1 MNEHLL
7 RPFPGISFIHFF
19 SLSILGFSGALQEL
33 CRLGGQLHSPKFQ
46 LCWESP
52 TSKVLPVLKPRG
64 WHCPALHALLHPLPS
79 FCPVELEYLSSLP
92 WEIHSGAL
100 NTLQL
105 GRNFPANFSLS
116 VQPANPWMQPLLG
129 PGILWPLVPSL
140 NFHLLLQQGCS
151 CTSGITHRFPAPTP
165 PAAEV
170 GAAHPALGYPNTPP
184 AFQKMPLQGSAFS
197 WLGSIPVHT
206 QGIPPYSTGQPGKFP
221 SWWQIPL
228 KFPAGAAG
236 PEPGALELETRS
248 VVAAPVGKTRDLQ
261 ALERMKEPLWSPEA
275 APCHPFNSVHTFPGR
290 EAKFLPRDWRHC
302 ARTAVTS
309 ATTQDLVVT

>member
-1 MNEHLL
+1 MPCSILSHLSAL
-7 RPFPGISFIHFF
+7 WNWNISAHCRERSTLELLTHSSWEGISLQTSA
-19 SLSILGFSGALQEL
+19 SLSSPQISG
-33 CRLGGQLHSPKFQ
+33 C
-46 LCWESP
+46 
-52 TSKVLPVLKPRG
+52 
-64 WHCPALHALLHPLPS
+64 
-79 FCPVELEYLSSLP
+79 
-92 WEIHSGAL
+92 
-100 NTLQL
+100 
-105 GRNFPANFSLS
+105 SLS
-116 VQPANPWMQPLLG
+116 WGQESSGHWC
-129 PGILWPLVPSL
+129 L

-165 PAAEV
+165 PGAEV

-228 KFPAGAAG
+228 KFPTGAAG
-236 PEPGALELETRS
+236 PESGALELETRS